1 LDGPAVVNGILSIPL
16 GGRSTASGSN
26 GSAQASSAHGLR
38 EFVTGAENRLAVVA
52 LGPYLERAATD
63 FSPLV
68 LYGPRGVGKS
78 HLARGLADWWH
89 QRHGTSSVNCLGG
102 SEFAQRYAAAV
113 QQHRLEAWRS
123 ELAESALLVLD
134 DVGQLAGKRPAQQ
147 ELAQLLDEL
156 ADRQAL
162 VVVTARGLP
171 NHSAVLLPALRSR
184 LSAGLSVP
192 LSLPGPAT
200 RRAILERLAAA
211 RGISLSRRTIQ
222 GLADGLAAGVPAL
235 AAALAEL
242 ERLSRETGQ
251 AIDDRGVQKL
261 VRQSAGDKAPS
272 VRQIA
277 SLTAKY
283 FGLTIADLKSPK
295 RRQPLVAGRAVAMY
309 LARQLIG
316 SSFERIGTYF
326 GNRDHTTVLHSC
338 RRVENLL
345 ARDRA
350 TRQAVSDLK
359 RLLHAG

>member
-1 LDGPAVVNGILSIPL
+1 MVNGILSIPL
-16 GGRSTASGSN
+16 GGRIAAAEA
-26 GSAQASSAHGLR
+26 GSAEAGNAPALRLR
-38 EFVTGAENRLAVVA
+38 EFVAGPENRLAVVA
-52 LGPYLERAATD
+52 LKPYLDRAATE

-68 LYGPRGVGKS
+68 LYGPRGAGKS
-78 HLARGLADWWH
+78 HLARGLADWWQ
-89 QRHGTSSVNCLGG
+89 QRHGTASVRCLAG
-102 SEFAQRYAAAV
+102 SEFTQQYAAAV
-113 QQHRLEAWRS
+113 QQHRLETWRS
-123 ELAESALLVLD
+123 TLAESALLVLD
-134 DVGQLAGKRPAQQ
+134 DLGQLAGKRPAQQ

-162 VVVTARGLP
+162 VVVTARALP

-211 RGISLSRRTIQ
+211 RGISLSRRTIHS
-222 GLADGLAAGVPAL
+222 LADGLAAGVPAL
-235 AAALAEL
+235 VAALAEL
-242 ERLSRETGQ
+242 EQHSRETGQ
-251 AIDDRGVQKL
+251 AIDDRGVQQI
-261 VRQSAGDKAPS
+261 VRESGGDQAPS

-277 SLTAKY
+277 TLTAKY
-283 FGLTIADLKSPK
+283 FGLTVADLKSPK

-316 SSFERIGTYF
+316 SSFERIGVYF